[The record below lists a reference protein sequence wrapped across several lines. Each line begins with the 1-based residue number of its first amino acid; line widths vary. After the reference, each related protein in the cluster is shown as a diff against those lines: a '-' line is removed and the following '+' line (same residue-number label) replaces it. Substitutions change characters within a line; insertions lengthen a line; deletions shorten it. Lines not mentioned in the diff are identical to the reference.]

1 MIQRKQTLF
10 LFLAALC
17 GMALY
22 FFPLVSFYSELNTFK
37 LYVYEFKNMDPSS
50 DITFGIMTVLPLII
64 VSASIIIL
72 SIFTIF
78 KYKNRILQVKLVRF
92 NMLLT
97 IFFVAGV
104 FFLYPM
110 LVEEY
115 ISADPEFDIGVYFP
129 IGILL
134 FLYLAN
140 IFILK
145 DEKLVRS
152 LDRLRK

>member
-10 LFLAALC
+10 LILAALC
-17 GMALY
+17 GIALY
-22 FFPLVSFYSELNTFK
+22 FFPLVSFYSELNTFR
-37 LYVYEFKNMDPSS
+37 LYVYEFRNMDPSS
-50 DITFGIMTVLPLII
+50 DISFGIMTVLPLIV
-64 VSASIIIL
+64 VSAAIIIL

-92 NMLLT
+92 NLLLT
-97 IFFVAGV
+97 IIFMAGV
-104 FFLYPM
+104 FFLYPK
-110 LVEEY
+110 LAEEH
-115 ISADPEFDIGVYFP
+115 ISTDPEFDMGVYFP
-129 IGILL
+129 IGIFL

-152 LDRLRK
+152 TDRLR

>member
-10 LFLAALC
+10 LILAALC
-17 GMALY
+17 GVALF
-22 FFPLVSFYSELNTFK
+22 FFPLVSFYSELSAFK
-37 LYVYEFKNMDPSS
+37 LYVYDFRNMDPSS
-50 DITFGIMTVLPLII
+50 DITFGFMTVLPLVVISATII
-64 VSASIIIL
+64 FL
-72 SIFTIF
+72 SIFTIL

-104 FFLYPM
+104 FFLYP
-110 LVEEY
+110 LLAEEH
-115 ISADPEFDIGVYFP
+115 ISADPEFGMGVYFP

-152 LDRLRK
+152 LDRLR